1 MHTFRRSILSS
12 GILALT
18 SAAAWA
24 QTWDGGGDGLNW
36 AGAAN
41 WSPDTA
47 LVSGSPN
54 LSLYI
59 VSGGALTTNQNF
71 AGTFVLQQLAFSS
84 PGPYTINGNPIRFDN
99 LGAAPSLATFGG
111 GPSVTF
117 NVPVTFNASTL
128 SNVSSVNFAAGATIA
143 AATTLSLQG
152 TFTGGTIVNNG
163 VIAPDFASVSA
174 DISGPGSLIVASQLY
189 SLTGTNSYSGGSTL
203 QPGAQIYSG
212 DTNGVQGSWS
222 LGANSQLGFA
232 QAFAGTMSGVV
243 SGPGNVAV
251 ASTGK
256 VTLGV
261 ANSYSGVTIVD
272 TAAHLGIGHNLALGT
287 STLALVQAN
296 IFNSSKVSA
305 EGGARVVANPIVF
318 YAGGEFTGTNN
329 LTFTDASAK
338 SVGSNGAVLRHT
350 STATTTVSGTFTS
363 GVSTTIDVQSGT
375 LVLGA
380 PVNNGFRMD
389 GTTDIAA
396 GATLQM
402 ISNNPVR
409 LGVTNLNGGTIVA
422 ANGVAVPTGLA
433 LTGSGAIAGR
443 VAAEAGS
450 LIEATG
456 TLTMGDSTHLAGY
469 FSNGEL
475 RVKNQT
481 VTLADKNQATLGSI
495 TELGVGASPGTLNAA
510 NGVFLD
516 FSRGLTGYGT
526 VNSVNTL
533 AKATI
538 INGSVIGASGAQP
551 LDFTGYVKGLG
562 DFTNVIFSGTF
573 SPGLSPA
580 IVPVENGGLGGAGT
594 LLMEIGGLIPG
605 AQFDQLAIAG
615 VFNLDGILDV
625 DLLNGFAPSLGDSF
639 LLFDGAT
646 SGAFDAFALPALASG
661 LAWDTTT
668 IYSGGTLTVVPEPS
682 AAMLL
687 LGALTGLLA
696 RRARR

>member
-1 MHTFRRSILSS
+1 MNSIRRTILATS
-12 GILALT
+12 ILALT
-18 SAAAWA
+18 SAAAFS

-41 WSPDTA
+41 WSPDTL
-47 LVSGSPN
+47 LVSGSAN

-59 VSGGALTTNQNF
+59 VSGGALTTSQNF

-99 LGAAPSLATFGG
+99 LGAAPTLATFGG
-111 GPSVTF
+111 GPGVTF
-117 NVPVTFNASTL
+117 NVPVTFSASTL
-128 SNVSSVNFAAGATIA
+128 SNVSSVNFAAGATVAA
-143 AATTLSLQG
+143 AATLTLQG

-163 VIAPDFASVSA
+163 VIAPDFANVSA
-174 DISGPGSLIVASQLY
+174 DISGPGSLFVNSQLY
-189 SLTGTNSYSGGSTL
+189 GLTGTNFYTGGSTL
-203 QPGAQIYSG
+203 TPGSAVYSG
-212 DTNGVQGSWS
+212 DTNGVQGNWS
-222 LGANSQLGFA
+222 LGLNSQLGFA
-232 QAFAGTMSGVV
+232 QAFAGTMAGVI
-243 SGPGNVAV
+243 SGPGNVYV
-251 ASTGK
+251 SSTGK
-256 VTLGV
+256 VTLGA
-261 ANSYSGVTIVD
+261 ANSYSGVTLVD
-272 TAAHLGIGHNLALGT
+272 TISHLGLGNNAALGT
-287 STLALVQAN
+287 STLALLGGAA
-296 IFNSSKVSA
+296 KVSA
-305 EGGARVVANPIVF
+305 EGGARVVANPVVF

-338 SVGSNGAVLRHT
+338 SVGANGAVLRHT
-350 STATTTVSGTFTS
+350 STATTIVGGTFTS
-363 GVSTTIDVQSGT
+363 GVNTTIDVQSGT

-409 LGVTNLNGGTIVA
+409 LGVTNLNGGTLVA
-422 ANGVAVPTGLA
+422 GNGVAVPTGLA
-433 LTGSGAIAGR
+433 LTGSGAITGR

-456 TLTMGDSTHLAGY
+456 ALTMGDATHLAGF

-475 RVKNQT
+475 RAQAQT
-481 VTLADKNQATLGSI
+481 VTLADRNQATLGSI
-495 TELGVGASPGTLNAA
+495 TELGLGANPGTLNAA
-510 NGVFLD
+510 NGVFVD
-516 FSRGLTGYGT
+516 FSRGITGYGT

-538 INGSVIGASGAQP
+538 VNGSAIGTSGAQP

-562 DFTNVIFSGTF
+562 DFTNVTFSGTF

-580 IVPVENGGLGGAGT
+580 IVPVENAGLGGAGM
-594 LLMEIGGLIPG
+594 LLMEIGGLTPG

-625 DLLNGFAPSLGDSF
+625 DLLNGFAPALGDSF

-646 SGAFDAFALPALASG
+646 SGAFDAFFLPALAPG
-661 LAWDTTT
+661 LAWDTGAL
-668 IYSGGTLTVVPEPS
+668 YSGGSLTVVPEPS
-682 AAMLL
+682 AALLL

-696 RRARR
+696 RRTRD